1 MMGLGCSDPCSLV
14 VGCEEPRHV
23 AVEGRVLTAGA
34 DPVAGVSVHLL
45 AIYPDHVDSSEA
57 VTDSRGLFSLSVLA
71 PGSTAP
77 LTSVR
82 VTPPGRPGYVIPVA
96 NCQPVSVRGDGCI
109 LEAVKPEPRFRG
121 FLFHYRSDNSPAEGV
136 RVTFR
141 RTGGARLYQDPVRN
155 SLTEVDS
162 VTTVTNDIGFAFLF
176 PLDVWTGSLEPVIG
190 DLIVDL
196 PAAAGGR
203 TVQQGFAVSP
213 VPYFFVEGLEM
224 QLVGPATLPPAG
236 GR

>member
-1 MMGLGCSDPCSLV
+1 M
-14 VGCEEPRHV
+14 
-23 AVEGRVLTAGA
+23 LTAAA

-45 AIYPDHVDSSEA
+45 AMYPDHVDSSEA
-57 VTDSRGLFSLSVLA
+57 VTDSRGLFSLSVAA
-71 PGSTAP
+71 PGTAAP

-96 NCQPVSVRGDGCI
+96 NCHPSTVRGDGCI

-121 FLFHYRSDNSPAEGV
+121 FLFHYRSDNSPAEGL

-141 RTGGARLYQDPVRN
+141 RTSGALLYQDAGGSPPV
-155 SLTEVDS
+155 TIDT

-176 PLDVWTGSLEPVIG
+176 PLNVWTGSLEPVIG

-196 PAAAGGR
+196 PSGR
-203 TVQQGFAVSP
+203 LVQHGFAVSP